1 MANYKKVLVVRL
13 SALGDVA
20 MTVPQVY
27 SVCRAYPDI
36 TFVMLTQKVAS
47 SLFVN
52 APANLQLHV
61 AQIYDRHKGV
71 VGIWRLARELN
82 AMGIDAVVDLHD
94 VIRTHFLRFFLRL
107 FGKPIYIIDKGR
119 VGKKLLVARHN
130 KRLVQL
136 KTSSQR
142 YAEVFARMGLPY
154 TPQFNSLYDTE
165 RGNPEI
171 FAHLAPR
178 KQDGE
183 TWIGVAPFA
192 KHEGKIYPI
201 DLMEKVVELLSKEE
215 NTHVFLFGAGEREGK
230 ILGAWRDHYSNVTSL
245 ADRRNGFPV
254 ELAIISHLDAMV
266 SMDSANM
273 HLAALTN
280 VPVVSIWG
288 ATHRYAGF
296 MGYGVSPHLIVE
308 TSLPCRPCSI
318 FGNKP
323 CYRGDYACLHNIK
336 PETIVERVKHAIAD

>member
-1 MANYKKVLVVRL
+1 MAEYKKVLVVRL

-27 SVCRAYPDI
+27 SVCRAYPDT

-52 APANLQLHV
+52 HPANLQLYV
-61 AQIYDRHKGV
+61 AQIYDRHKGI
-71 VGIWRLARELN
+71 VGIWRLAHELN
-82 AMGIDAVVDLHD
+82 ALGIDAVVDLHD
-94 VIRTHFLRFFLRL
+94 VMRTHFLRFLLR
-107 FGKPIYIIDKGR
+107 FMGKPIHIIDKGR
-119 VGKKLLVARHN
+119 VGKKLLTARHN
-130 KRLVQL
+130 KRMVQL
-136 KTSSQR
+136 KTSSER

-154 TPQFNSLYDTE
+154 APQFDSLYGAE
-165 RGNPEI
+165 RGNPET
-171 FAHLAPR
+171 FAHLSSP
-178 KQDGE
+178 KQAGE
-183 TWIGVAPFA
+183 KWIGIAPFA

-201 DLMEKVVELLSKEE
+201 DLMEKVVALLSQQKD
-215 NTHVFLFGAGEREGK
+215 TRIFLFGAGEHEAK
-230 ILGAWRDHYSNVTSL
+230 ILGAWREKYEHVTSL

-254 ELAIISHLDAMV
+254 ELALISHLDVMV

-273 HLAALTN
+273 HLAALTH

-296 MGYGVSPHLIVE
+296 MGYGVSTQLIVE
-308 TSLPCRPCSI
+308 TDLPCRPCSV

-323 CYRGDYACLHNIK
+323 CHRGDYACLRNIM
-336 PETIVERVKHAIAD
+336 PQTIVERVLQTIG